1 MSASAVD
8 AALAA
13 GSWVVTSGE
22 RLARELAIAFD
33 SRERRSGK
41 AVWPTPRALSWN
53 AWLDRLWLAALAG
66 GAFAQPPT
74 LLAPATA
81 TELWRSVIDEAA
93 PSLLS
98 ARGAARG
105 AARAWYTFH
114 AWRRS
119 AGDALPGDASGDT
132 SGGTDCDAF
141 LRWSTA
147 YRARLEALAAI
158 DRAGLP
164 DLLARHAG
172 ARWLAEFA
180 QVVLYAFDALTPQQE
195 RLAAAIGAA
204 GVTVVRVA
212 AEAAPAA
219 TRERAVFASPREEL
233 AQALFAARRIV
244 ESDSA
249 ATVAIVV
256 ADLEKRRDGVEALA
270 EEILCPEHLERC
282 APDAARPYAISLG
295 HALATVPIVASAL
308 DLVALGAGGEID
320 ALRAARMVRSPYL
333 PDADAR
339 AAARAAVELRWRAA
353 CRLGVDFADVVAA
366 LRDVDPELAERWR
379 PVPRPASPGR
389 LPREWAGAWSAWL
402 TALGWPGTR
411 TLTSAEWQA
420 RDAWTQL
427 LGAFAALGSAT
438 GRIRADVA
446 LARLSELAAE
456 RLFQPQAPIP
466 PIRILGVEEALGLVF
481 DAARLV
487 GFDDEQWPLPAR
499 PDPWLP
505 LAWQRARDIPEAMPA
520 AALARARRAT
530 AQLAAI
536 ASRIVVSHASSV
548 DGSERGASPLFGEWP
563 EAAAAHSDDTRS
575 IALWRSRQ
583 LGPVADHCA
592 PPVPAGSRLRG
603 GANLIE
609 SQSACPFQAFARYR
623 LGVAAA
629 PTLGVGIGPLQRGTL
644 LHAAL
649 AAFWTETRSS
659 ATLATLS
666 PEELAVKAESA
677 AATGVAQLDAAI
689 RIGLPAL
696 VVDGERRRL
705 ATTLQAWIERCERP
719 RPPFEVVACE
729 HAVDVAIEGLALRF
743 RIDRIDALQD
753 GRWAIVDYKSGSV
766 IAPRY
771 WFDARPQGTQLAAY
785 AIAVPAID
793 LRAGSSP
800 GVGALAF
807 AQVKAGELRVSGIAA
822 DTTLWPALQD
832 AGAARGESTTW
843 DGALD
848 ALAGGV
854 AALVR
859 EVREGY
865 AAVTPRDRKVCRA
878 CDLQPLCRIRDLG
891 DGADDD
897 SDAGADV
904 GADAGS
910 DAGSDAGVD
919 AGADAASAGGDA

>member
-13 GSWVVTSGE
+13 GSWVVTPGE
-22 RLARELAIAFD
+22 RLARELAIGFD
-33 SRERRSGK
+33 SSERRSGK

-74 LLAPATA
+74 LLARATA
-81 TELWRSVIDEAA
+81 TELWRGVIDEAA

-98 ARGAARG
+98 AWGAARG
-105 AARAWYTFH
+105 AARAWHTFH

-119 AGDALPGDASGDT
+119 TAEALPGDASGGADR
-132 SGGTDCDAF
+132 DAF
-141 LRWSTA
+141 LRWCIA
-147 YRARLEALAAI
+147 YRERLEALAAI

-172 ARWLAEFA
+172 AGWLAEFA
-180 QVVLYAFDALTPQQE
+180 QVVLYAFDTLTPQQE
-195 RLAAAIGAA
+195 RLVAAIGAA
-204 GVTVVRVA
+204 GVTFARVS
-212 AEAAPAA
+212 AEGASAV

-233 AQALFAARRIV
+233 AQALFAARRVV
-244 ESDSA
+244 ESDGA

-256 ADLEKRRDGVEALA
+256 ADLEKRREGVEALA

-295 HALATVPIVASAL
+295 RPLAAVPIVATAL
-308 DLVALGAGGEID
+308 DLIALGGGGEID
-320 ALRAARMVRSPYL
+320 ALRAARIVRAPYL

-339 AAARAAVELRWRAA
+339 GAERAAVELRWRASR
-353 CRLGVDFADVVAA
+353 RLHVDLAEVVAA
-366 LRDVDPELAERWR
+366 LREADPELALRWHA
-379 PVPRPASPGR
+379 VPRPVSPAR
-389 LPREWAGAWSAWL
+389 LPREWAHAWSAWL
-402 TALGWPGTR
+402 AALGWPGTR
-411 TLTSAEWQA
+411 MLTSAEWQA

-438 GRIRADVA
+438 GRIRADAA
-446 LARLSELAAE
+446 LSRLSELAAE
-456 RLFQPQAPIP
+456 QLFQPQAPIP

-481 DAARLV
+481 DAACLV
-487 GFDDEQWPLPAR
+487 GFDDEQWPPPAR

-505 LAWQRARDIPEAMPA
+505 LAWQRARGVPEATPA

-536 ASRIVVSHASSV
+536 APRVVVSHASTV
-548 DGSERGASPLFGEWP
+548 EGSERSASPLFAQWP
-563 EAAAAHSDDTRS
+563 EAAAAPGDDTRS
-575 IALWRSRQ
+575 IAVWRARQ
-583 LGPVADHCA
+583 VDAVVDRRA
-592 PPVPAGSRLRG
+592 PPVPSGSPVRG
-603 GANLIE
+603 GAGVIE
-609 SQSACPFQAFARYR
+609 SQSGCPFQAFAHYR

-629 PTLGVGIGPLQRGTL
+629 PELGAGIGTLQRGAL

-659 ATLATLS
+659 ATLAMLS
-666 PEELAVKAESA
+666 PEALAAKVESA
-677 AATGVAQLDAAI
+677 AVAGVVQLDAAT
-689 RIGLPAL
+689 RAGLPAL
-696 VVDGERRRL
+696 IVDGEHRRI
-705 ATTLQAWIERCERP
+705 ATTLHAWIERCERS
-719 RPPFEVVACE
+719 RPPFDVVACE
-729 HAVDVAIEGLALRF
+729 HAVDVAIEGVALRF

-753 GRWAIVDYKSGSV
+753 GRWAILDYKSGSV
-766 IAPRY
+766 KAPRN
-771 WFDARPQGTQLAAY
+771 WFAARPQGTQLAAY
-785 AIAVPAID
+785 AVAAPAID
-793 LRAGSSP
+793 PHTGSSP

-807 AQVKAGELRVSGIAA
+807 AQVKAGDLGVSGIAA
-822 DTTLWPALQD
+822 DTALWPALQD
-832 AGAARGESTTW
+832 VGSARGEPTTW
-843 DGALD
+843 DDALD

-859 EVREGY
+859 EFREGC
-865 AAVTPRDRKVCRA
+865 ATVSPRDGKVCRT

-897 SDAGADV
+897 SVAATDTRDTGDDA
-904 GADAGS
+904 
-910 DAGSDAGVD
+910 
-919 AGADAASAGGDA
+919 